1 MNQITNENEPNN
13 YEPQPT
19 LSNLQ
24 KRNLQKQYLRLMSL
38 IPTGK
43 HKNQR
48 GQQGAFGKSKFLN
61 QRGQKGVLGK
71 SKFLNRK

>member
-1 MNQITNENEPNN
+1 MNEITKENEPNN

-24 KRNLQKQYLRLMSL
+24 QRNLKKEYARLMNL

-43 HKNQR
+43 HKNQN
-48 GQQGAFGKSKFLN
+48 GAKGAFGKSKFLN
-61 QRGQKGVLGK
+61 
-71 SKFLNRK
+71 RK

>member
-13 YEPQPT
+13 EDAKPA

-24 KRNLQKQYLRLMSL
+24 QRNLQKQYARLMSL